1 MKRVAGGTERWW
13 ATDKNL
19 SQKEKEASER
29 LANPRGKERKEQKF
43 SVRLLNKFKNADAMV
58 ENDNKI
64 DLNPLNK
71 KKNEK
76 P

>member
-1 MKRVAGGTERWW
+1 M
-13 ATDKNL
+13 DKNL
-19 SQKEKEASER
+19 SQKKKEPSER
-29 LANPRGKERKEQKF
+29 LANPKGKERKEKIF
-43 SVRLLNKFKNADAMV
+43 SVRLLNKFKSADAMV

-64 DLNPLNK
+64 DQNPLNK